1 MQKISFFFVMILV
14 SFLSAGALA
23 AQPASEPRYVIHLL
37 FDGIGKD
44 VFDEALAQGL
54 MPTVQRELV
63 DKGANFSQAMTSFP
77 TVSSNNYQ
85 SVMTGLFPGS
95 SGIPHLVRYSR
106 ERDKFVD
113 YLTVRGATHMNGDF
127 VSVTALKSGSPLE
140 DQSAAVFELLRDAGL
155 PSASVYSSF
164 SLGSNRYPR
173 RLPLGAAFSAFVL
186 HHPSGVNNSVYRKVS
201 KLFQQAPEKLPRYTF
216 AAIPATDLAT
226 HHHGVGAPQVQKLLK
241 KFDHFFADLLQT
253 LEQRGIREQTTF
265 ILSADHGA
273 HNTGKYFELKKLL
286 EQYGVAVKNS
296 SPQQHMAQLALDTRG
311 VSVAMLYLIGQQKN
325 VEKST
330 EPILFQFEQM
340 QLQNDRVIN
349 LPQFLL
355 AHDEVDFFI
364 VRKTPADYILFGK
377 NNTRANI
384 RCIEISDKPW
394 CSYEAERDTDPLAYR
409 SHFPKLADG
418 RVHSLTEWTE
428 TFSGEYPDVPV
439 QLWQLFQTERA
450 GDAVVVLGKDWSFR
464 KAKASTHGSFMQQD
478 MHIPLVLQGPGL
490 PRGEFSTARA
500 PDVFPVVL
508 QQLGL
513 TAQGLNNAAPNI
525 FEKTSD
531 SVAERELAQIANL
544 LVSETDLVHKI
555 GFPQFVREQVFP
567 VVPPS
572 RFAQLVPVARA
583 HVEQLSQAQLGL
595 QSDADQLQESI
606 VRSKKVHPRAS
617 VVQAKDRLALLRELI
632 KTEQSALL
640 RMNAVNNIVEH
651 CANPDASQCGGW
663 E

>member
-1 MQKISFFFVMILV
+1 MQKISLFIVIALI
-14 SFLSAGALA
+14 SFLSVRTMA
-23 AQPASEPRYVIHLL
+23 APPASEPRYVIHLL

-63 DKGANFSQAMTSFP
+63 DKGANFAQAMTSFP

-95 SGIPHLVRYSR
+95 SGIPHLVRYAR

-113 YLTVRGATHMNGDF
+113 YLTVRGATQMNDDF
-127 VSVTALKSGSPLE
+127 ISVTALKGGSPLL
-140 DQSAAVFELLRDAGL
+140 DQSATAPELLRAAGL

-164 SLGSNRYPR
+164 SRGTSRYPR

-186 HHPSGVNNSVYRKVS
+186 HHPSGVNNSVYRKVI

-226 HHHGVGAPQVQKLLK
+226 HHHGVVAPQVQKLLE

-253 LEQRGIREQTTF
+253 LEQRGIRDRTTF

-286 EQYGVAVKNS
+286 EQHGVAVKQS
-296 SPQQHMAQLALDTRG
+296 SPRQHVAQLALDARG
-311 VSVAMLYLIGQQKN
+311 VSVAMLYLIGQQQN
-325 VEKST
+325 VEKSAD
-330 EPILFQFEQM
+330 PILYQFEQM
-340 QLQNDRVIN
+340 QLQHGRVIN

-355 AHDEVDFFI
+355 ARDEVEFFI
-364 VRKTPADYILFGK
+364 VRKTPADYVLFGK
-377 NNTRANI
+377 KNARANI
-384 RCIEISDKPW
+384 RCVEIAGKPW
-394 CSYEAERDTDPLAYR
+394 CSYQAERATDPLAYR
-409 SHFPKLADG
+409 DHFPKLADG
-418 RVHSLTEWTE
+418 RVHSLAEWAE

-478 MHIPLVLQGPGL
+478 MHIPLVLQGPDL
-490 PRGEFSTARA
+490 PRGQFMTARA

-508 QQLGL
+508 RQLGL
-513 TAQGLNNAAPNI
+513 TTQVSHNAVPNI
-525 FEKTSD
+525 FQQTTESMAD
-531 SVAERELAQIANL
+531 RELAQILNV
-544 LVSETDLVHKI
+544 LVPETDLVHKL
-555 GFPQFVREQVFP
+555 GFSQFVREQVFP
-567 VVPPS
+567 KVPPS
-572 RFAQLVPVARA
+572 HFTRLVPLTRA
-583 HVEQLSQAQLGL
+583 HVQQLVQTQLGL
-595 QSDADQLQESI
+595 QRDADQLQESI
-606 VRSKKVHPRAS
+606 ARSKKVHPRTS
-617 VVQAKDRLALLRELI
+617 VEHAMDHLTLLRELI
-632 KTEQSALL
+632 TTEQAALL